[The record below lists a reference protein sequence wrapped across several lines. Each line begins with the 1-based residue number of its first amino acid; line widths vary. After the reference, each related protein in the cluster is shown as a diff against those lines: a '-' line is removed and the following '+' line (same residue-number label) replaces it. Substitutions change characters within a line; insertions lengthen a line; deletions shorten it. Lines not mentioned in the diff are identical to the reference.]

1 MIADAAGATILA
13 CGLGLLSV
21 ASSGQGQMWGVSL
34 CGGGSAVGSATGPVV
49 GGVLNE
55 VSGGPPASP
64 PQRRHRAGHLTLR
77 SRPPSSGNQ
86 PPYHTSALV
95 EAFPTAGVVTTTEI
109 VIADNDLA
117 LAEALASVLSEGD
130 RRVVAVASTA
140 P

>member
-1 MIADAAGATILA
+1 
-13 CGLGLLSV
+13 
-21 ASSGQGQMWGVSL
+21 
-34 CGGGSAVGSATGPVV
+34 
-49 GGVLNE
+49 
-55 VSGGPPASP
+55 
-64 PQRRHRAGHLTLR
+64 
-77 SRPPSSGNQ
+77 
-86 PPYHTSALV
+86 V